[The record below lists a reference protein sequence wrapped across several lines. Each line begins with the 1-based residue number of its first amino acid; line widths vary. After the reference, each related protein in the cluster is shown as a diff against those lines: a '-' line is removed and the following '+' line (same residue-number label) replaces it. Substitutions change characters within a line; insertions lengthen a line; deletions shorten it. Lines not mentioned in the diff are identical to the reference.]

1 MNCVCKAKLK
11 YCFGKRF
18 FVLPCV
24 KAEITVDVKHCAR
37 CGKDHEKVIFKK
49 LTQPGPRHS
58 HWAPCPT
65 NQEPIMMRVVEM
77 QMAEA
82 KIESESAGVEHLEI
96 KSFVFSKE

>member
-1 MNCVCKAKLK
+1 M
-11 YCFGKRF
+11 
-18 FVLPCV
+18 
-24 KAEITVDVKHCAR
+24 KAEITVDVKQCAR
-37 CGKDHEKVIFKK
+37 CGKDHEKVVFKK

-77 QMAEA
+77 DTAQTKADGATGAER
-82 KIESESAGVEHLEI
+82 LEI